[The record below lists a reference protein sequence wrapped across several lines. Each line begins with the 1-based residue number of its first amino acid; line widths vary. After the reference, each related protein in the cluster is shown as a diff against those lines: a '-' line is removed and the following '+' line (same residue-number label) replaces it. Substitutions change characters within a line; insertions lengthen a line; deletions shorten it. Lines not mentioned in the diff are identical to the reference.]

1 MNFDVSNL
9 IAVLE
14 AELLAGENL
23 QRNLDCQKQAIIAWD
38 VEALL
43 AHVEARE
50 VCLRGLAELES
61 RRVKTLMALPFIPAP
76 SDLSQLIAQTPA
88 PEQARLRHLQARSR
102 KTFVRLWAEDQALQ
116 TLKENLV
123 GHIQEAMNHLAHHGA
138 SVYGESGHAASSR
151 CAPGL
156 IYEKA

>member
-1 MNFDVSNL
+1 MNFDISNL

-14 AELLAGENL
+14 AEVFAGENL
-23 QRNLDCQKQAIIAWD
+23 QRNLNCQKQAIIAWD

-61 RRVKTLMALPFIPAP
+61 RRIESLAALPLAPTP
-76 SDLSQLIAQTPA
+76 SDLTQLIAQIPA
-88 PEQARLRHLQARSR
+88 PEQARLRHLQRRSR

-116 TLKENLV
+116 TLKQNLV
-123 GHIQEAMNHLAHHGA
+123 GHIHEAMNHLAHHGA
-138 SVYGESGHAASSR
+138 SVYGESGQAASSR